1 MGISPW
7 FALIEGFQICRWS
20 GAFVLHCG
28 DDLFIAGVFSA
39 AVAHIVT
46 GLRNSVLLIN
56 RCFGTFG
63 LLRRYQEWNP
73 KKVWQWSTVV
83 NTIWAKRIPGTWSW
97 TLWFQGHFWILAPIY
112 PLKSAPCVFLCQAAG
127 TPGFEATLWSELGAG
142 DRSLGFMGI
151 QRYHMNRLCKGHRH
165 GLLFCENLRWFLWHW
180 QGSVWKQSTL
190 DGKIP
195 NQAFLCCLCHVLMMD
210 LILIWYDSRL
220 FVQQKLINFWSP
232 FHRTHGLLAAP
243 WWQGAC

>member
-7 FALIEGFQICRWS
+7 FALIEGFQLWDLQVKWCLCATLRRWS
-20 GAFVLHCG
+20 IYCWCFFCCCRPYCDWIEKFSSFDQQMLWDFWFAQE
-28 DDLFIAGVFSA
+28 ISGV
-39 AVAHIVT
+39 
-46 GLRNSVLLIN
+46 
-56 RCFGTFG
+56 
-63 LLRRYQEWNP
+63 EP
-73 KKVWQWSTVV
+73 EKVWQWSTVV

-97 TLWFQGHFWILAPIY
+97 TLWFQGHFRIWHLSTQISSMCFP
-112 PLKSAPCVFLCQAAG
+112 CQAAG

-151 QRYHMNRLCKGHRH
+151 QRYDMNRLNRLCKGH

-180 QGSVWKQSTL
+180 QGWVWKQSTL

-195 NQAFLCCLCHVLMMD
+195 NQAFLCCFVYWWW
-210 LILIWYDSRL
+210 IWFWYDMIPV
-220 FVQQKLINFWSP
+220 VQQKLNNCWSP
-232 FHRTHGLLAAP
+232 FHRTHGLLAAL